1 MRRRRRG
8 LHVDWLEGAS
18 GSDFDVAEA
27 LVYRV
32 MVEEFAELRREFTE
46 RFGISLRT
54 AAMLLHGLLTSENVM
69 DVLTGAV
76 RRMFVDGVD
85 YSRIRHKILE
95 VLRRFGEEVI
105 RGIRDHN
112 LIDMYT

>member
-1 MRRRRRG
+1 
-8 LHVDWLEGAS
+8 
-18 GSDFDVAEA
+18 
-27 LVYRV
+27 